1 MGLEIKFTERELH
14 PIMYIIVP
22 LGAFS
27 LAFLC
32 GGILMSWASVNP
44 ISGYEAFISG
54 AIGSPVKFADTLVRT
69 TSFLLMGV
77 GLAFALRARV
87 FNIGA
92 EGQYIM
98 GAIVGTWVALLLQEN
113 LPPSI
118 TIIVSLIMA
127 MVIGGL
133 WAGFAGYLKATLG
146 INEVVL
152 TVIMNW
158 LAFKLLQWLLRGPLK
173 NPLSEM
179 WPMSPP
185 IQAKIP
191 VIISGTRL
199 HLGFILAVLI
209 AIGGY
214 FLMFKTNYG
223 FKLRVAGMNPDAA
236 KYAGYD
242 VRKIIISSMILSGS
256 LAGLAGAIEV
266 LAVYHFLYEGISIG
280 LGYTSIIVALVG
292 KLHPLAI
299 IPSALMFG
307 ALYNGVVYLQS
318 ALGVSY
324 TLSKAMEG
332 MIYLFVLISEVFL
345 KYKVRIIR
353 R

>member
-1 MGLEIKFTERELH
+1 MGLEIKFIERKVH
-14 PIMYIIVP
+14 PVMYVIVP
-22 LGAFS
+22 LAAFS

-32 GGILMSWASVNP
+32 GGILMSWAGVNP
-44 ISGYEAFISG
+44 IAGYGAFISG
-54 AIGSPVKFADTLVRT
+54 IIGSHVKFADTLVRT
-69 TSFLLMGV
+69 TSFLLIAV

-98 GAIVGTWVALLLQEN
+98 GAIVGTWVALTLQDH
-113 LPPSI
+113 LPPALTI
-118 TIIVSLIMA
+118 TISLIMA
-127 MVIGGL
+127 IIVGGL

-146 INEVVL
+146 INEIVL

-185 IQAKIP
+185 VKAKIP
-191 VIISGTRL
+191 VILPGTRL
-199 HLGFILAVLI
+199 HLGFILAILI

-223 FKLRVAGMNPDAA
+223 FKLRVVGVNPNAA

-242 VRKIIISSMILSGS
+242 VKKIIISSMVLSGG
-256 LAGLAGAIEV
+256 LAGLAGAIEI

-345 KYKVRIIR
+345 KYRIAIVRR
-353 R
+353 

>member
-1 MGLEIKFTERELH
+1 MGLEIKFIERELH

-32 GGILMSWASVNP
+32 GGVLMSWAGVNP

-113 LPPSI
+113 LPPPI
-118 TIIVSLIMA
+118 TIIASLTMA
-127 MVIGGL
+127 MIIGGL

-152 TVIMNW
+152 
-158 LAFKLLQWLLRGPLK
+158 
-173 NPLSEM
+173 
-179 WPMSPP
+179 
-185 IQAKIP
+185 
-191 VIISGTRL
+191 
-199 HLGFILAVLI
+199 
-209 AIGGY
+209 
-214 FLMFKTNYG
+214 
-223 FKLRVAGMNPDAA
+223 
-236 KYAGYD
+236 
-242 VRKIIISSMILSGS
+242 
-256 LAGLAGAIEV
+256 
-266 LAVYHFLYEGISIG
+266 
-280 LGYTSIIVALVG
+280 
-292 KLHPLAI
+292 
-299 IPSALMFG
+299 
-307 ALYNGVVYLQS
+307 
-318 ALGVSY
+318 
-324 TLSKAMEG
+324 
-332 MIYLFVLISEVFL
+332 
-345 KYKVRIIR
+345 
-353 R
+353 